1 MKWSKDKIKVW
12 VLIILAL
19 VLFGLILTVYNIFP
33 VTYMTIMGLIN
44 LAILIYVIWKFADF
58 QEYTKELSDSILTI
72 TYTNIDI

>member
-12 VLIILAL
+12 ILIIIAL

-44 LAILIYVIWKFADF
+44 LAILIYVI
-58 QEYTKELSDSILTI
+58 
-72 TYTNIDI
+72 

>member
-19 VLFGLILTVYNIFP
+19 VLFGLFLTVYNIFP

-44 LAILIYVIWKFADF
+44 LAILIYVI
-58 QEYTKELSDSILTI
+58 
-72 TYTNIDI
+72 